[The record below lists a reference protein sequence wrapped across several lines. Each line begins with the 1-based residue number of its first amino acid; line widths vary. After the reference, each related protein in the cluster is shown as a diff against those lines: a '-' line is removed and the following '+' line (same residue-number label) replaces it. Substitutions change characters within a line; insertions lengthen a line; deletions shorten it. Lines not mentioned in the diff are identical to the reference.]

1 MATLKVAP
9 ISKKKIKIEWTT
21 NINGLKT
28 VHIET
33 IIIKGVDSI
42 LDSKGNIPVP
52 ECKSEGKA
60 SSWCA
65 VNSTILKHLRDKIQ
79 VPKNIDQIIGT
90 YTNDKKK
97 KDRKK
102 LELAT
107 RIKNKD
113 IPKALKKSSIKDERT
128 LDAYLKYWHI
138 EIQRPKQKP
147 FESIKDLYVAR
158 NPSKF
163 KF

>member
-9 ISKKKIKIEWTT
+9 ISKKEIQINWKT

-28 VHIET
+28 VHKET

-90 YTNDKKK
+90 YTNDDKKADK
-97 KDRKK
+97 TK
-102 LELAT
+102 LQLAR

-113 IPKALKKSSIKDERT
+113 IPKA
-128 LDAYLKYWHI
+128 
-138 EIQRPKQKP
+138 
-147 FESIKDLYVAR
+147 
-158 NPSKF
+158 
-163 KF
+163 

>member
-102 LELAT
+102 
-107 RIKNKD
+107 ID
-113 IPKALKKSSIKDERT
+113 
-128 LDAYLKYWHI
+128 
-138 EIQRPKQKP
+138 
-147 FESIKDLYVAR
+147 
-158 NPSKF
+158 
-163 KF
+163 

>member
-33 IIIKGVDSI
+33 INIKGVDSI

-158 NPSKF
+158 KPSKF